1 MDVNVG
7 TDEHRHLDD
16 DESADATSGGV
27 DLDVTPRAHDGS
39 ARRSGGS
46 RRWLAVGGVT
56 LLIAALGVVL
66 FKGLSDASLF
76 YYNVDEAVA
85 KQDLLGDQRFR
96 MQGNVIEGTIDE
108 TAAGVTFVIAYGDQ
122 QLKVVNSGAPPELFK
137 PEIPVILEGE
147 FATDDAGEVTLD
159 GDGQPVFNSDQIL
172 IRHDSTYDEENSD
185 RIKQAE
191 DDAKQRSGSAG

>member
-1 MDVNVG
+1 VDVNVG

-16 DESADATSGGV
+16 DESADATSGAV
-27 DLDVTPRAHDGS
+27 DLDVTPRAHDAT
-39 ARRSGGS
+39 ARRSGSSS

-85 KQDLLGDQRFR
+85 KQDVLGDQRFR
-96 MQGNVIEGTIDE
+96 MQGNVIDGTIDE
-108 TAAGVTFVIAYGDQ
+108 TDTGVTFVIAYGDQ
-122 QLKVVNSGAPPELFK
+122 QLKVVNSGAPPELFQ

-147 FATDDAGEVTLD
+147 FATDDAGEITLD
-159 GDGQPVFNSDQIL
+159 DGQPVFNSDQIL